1 MRHTS
6 TGRPIETLRRWQPS
20 ANETQRT
27 AAFQSTPGGRRL
39 RAATIG
45 WYLAAVGCLVGS
57 HVDAAPLVAG
67 YERFGRPFVEAE
79 GVVESAGVAADDS
92 PVSQFESG
100 LLLAGELG
108 CVNCHTASSD
118 SRRHLLPKSGPV
130 LDKVGERTRP
140 EWLVAYLKNPH
151 AVRPGT
157 TMPDLLAGL
166 PADSRDQVA
175 TAIAHYLSATAG
187 FDEVAGASADGIPE
201 QGNGLYDRSGCR
213 VCHGPQDPAASR
225 LVDQIP
231 LGDLA
236 SKWSPRALDEFLKN
250 PLAIRPAGRMP
261 ALPLDDVQR
270 RHIVA
275 SLLKPQPLS
284 DVTMREVVAF
294 NGQAWHCTVQTL
306 PAFESLGPPV
316 ATGPVTGFN
325 VQSLTGRSE
334 GFAVRLEGFFH
345 APTAGAYRFYLSS
358 DDGSRLTVGDTVVI
372 DHDGVHP
379 STERKGEIDLTA
391 GTHPLRIDF
400 FQEGA
405 GWELNLTV
413 SVPGKVRQSALA
425 WVTPTRDGIPS
436 AGDQQAS
443 GAVPFVP
450 NAALVEQ
457 GRVAFTKV
465 GCANCHQLAAADGV
479 AVGSQLESPP
489 LSAIPVEARGCM
501 STGGPVAGVPFY
513 GLDDGQ
519 RKSLAAAIRWL
530 ASADARLEPT
540 RARAIDRSLTAL
552 NCYGCHARDGRGGT
566 IPAVAATD
574 EDGEPILRETARDQ
588 LFASIVQELGDEGR
602 LPPTLTGVGDKLR
615 PEFLKEVLLEG
626 GHDRRLTMPTL
637 MPKWSPD
644 LSEPLTQLLAQD
656 PHTDVPIPTLADYTA
671 TDIHDRAREL
681 VGSKGL
687 GCIKCHS
694 FAGDKGQSLGVID
707 MTRMPKRLRH
717 EWFLAYVANPQ
728 QFRPGTRMPASWPDG
743 KAFFPTVLDGTAAGQ
758 IEAVWRYVSQEKPRL
773 PIGLGTEPIELEP
786 TDRPILYRNFIE
798 GGGPRA
804 IGVGYPGGVN
814 LAWDAEAL
822 RTALVW
828 KGPFIDARRHWSG
841 RGEGWQ
847 PPLGDGVFTPD
858 AGPCVEILT
867 ATDTIWPEK
876 AARERGARFRGY
888 SLDKAGQ
895 PAFTWSLGDL
905 TVRES
910 FVPLAGKDAN
920 GFRRTIDVT
929 HDTGTPPAGQ
939 VTFRAARGGAIEE
952 LADGWLRIDGVWR
965 VRVSG
970 ADLGPM
976 ERQSADGK
984 TELRYRVNL
993 TGRRSAQIVEEL
1005 SW

>member
-1 MRHTS
+1 MAHFGKSHGS
-6 TGRPIETLRRWQPS
+6 TE
-20 ANETQRT
+20 
-27 AAFQSTPGGRRL
+27 L
-39 RAATIG
+39 RAAPIG
-45 WYLAAVGCLVGS
+45 WCLVAVGCLVGS
-57 HVDAAPLVAG
+57 HVDAAPLVPG
-67 YERFGRPFVEAE
+67 YERFGRPFVQ
-79 GVVESAGVAADDS
+79 AADAT
-92 PVSQFESG
+92 PTIESG

-108 CVNCHTASSD
+108 CVNCHAASPD

-130 LDKVGERTRP
+130 LDKVGERIRP
-140 EWLVAYLKNPH
+140 EWLVAYLKDPH

-166 PADSRDQVA
+166 PADRRDRVA
-175 TAIAHYLSATAG
+175 TAIAHYLSATAA
-187 FDEVAGASADGIPE
+187 FDEVAGPSADGVAE

-213 VCHGPQDPAASR
+213 VCHGPQDPTVDR
-225 LVDQIP
+225 LADQIP

-250 PLAIRPAGRMP
+250 PLTIRPAGRMP
-261 ALPLDDVQR
+261 ALPLDDAQR

-275 SLLKPQPLS
+275 SLLERQPPT
-284 DVTMREVVAF
+284 DVTMRQVVAF
-294 NGQAWHCTVQTL
+294 NGQAWHCNVQTL

-325 VQSLTGRSE
+325 VQGLAGRGE

-345 APTAGAYRFYLSS
+345 APSSGAYRFYLSS

-379 STERKGEIDLTA
+379 SVERKGEIDLTA
-391 GTHPLRIDF
+391 GIHPLRIDF

-425 WVTPTRDGIPS
+425 WVTPSRDGIPS

-443 GAVPFVP
+443 GAVPFV
-450 NAALVEQ
+450 ADVALVEE
-457 GRVAFTKV
+457 GRAAFAKV
-465 GCANCHQLAAADGV
+465 GCANCHQLAADGV
-479 AVGSQLESPP
+479 AVGSQLASPP
-489 LSAIPVEARGCM
+489 LTAIPVEARGCM
-501 STGGPVAGVPFY
+501 AQGGPAAGVPFY

-530 ASADARLEPT
+530 ASADARPEPT
-540 RARAIDRSLTAL
+540 RERAIDRSLTAL
-552 NCYGCHARDGRGGT
+552 NSYGCHARDGRGGT
-566 IPAVAATD
+566 IPAVATTD

-626 GHDRRLTMPTL
+626 GRDRRLTMPTL
-637 MPKWSPD
+637 MPKWSPA
-644 LSEPLTQLLAQD
+644 LAEPLAQLLAQD
-656 PHTDVPIPTLADYTA
+656 PHTDVPIPQLADYSA
-671 TDIHDRAREL
+671 ADIHDRAREL

-694 FAGDKGQSLGVID
+694 FAGDKGQSLGVVD

-786 TDRPILYRNFIE
+786 RDRPIFYRNFIE

-814 LAWDAEAL
+814 IAWDAEAL

-858 AGPCVEILT
+858 AGPCLETLT
-867 ATDTIWPEK
+867 AADAVWPERT
-876 AARERGARFRGY
+876 ARERGARFRGY
-888 SLDKAGQ
+888 SLDAAGQ
-895 PAFTWSLGDL
+895 PTFAWSLGGL

-910 FVPLAGKDAN
+910 FVPLTGKNAH
-920 GFRRTIDVT
+920 GFRRTIEVT
-929 HDTGTPPAGQ
+929 QASGKPPAGQ
-939 VTFRAARGGAIEE
+939 VTFRVAKTDRVEE
-952 LADGWLRIDGVWR
+952 LADGWLRIDGQWR
-965 VRVSG
+965 VRISG
-970 ADLGPM
+970 ADLGQL
-976 ERQSADGK
+976 ERHSADGK
-984 TELRYRVNL
+984 TELRYRVKL
-993 TGRRSAQIVEEL
+993 AGRQSATIVEDL

>member
-1 MRHTS
+1 M
-6 TGRPIETLRRWQPS
+6 I
-20 ANETQRT
+20 
-27 AAFQSTPGGRRL
+27 
-39 RAATIG
+39 RAA
-45 WYLAAVGCLVGS
+45 WFHWCLVAVGCLVGS
-57 HVDAAPLVAG
+57 HVDAAPLVPG
-67 YERFGRPFVEAE
+67 YERFGRPFVEA
-79 GVVESAGVAADDS
+79 AGTADAT
-92 PVSQFESG
+92 PTIESG

-108 CVNCHTASSD
+108 CVNCHTARAD
-118 SRRHLLPKSGPV
+118 SLRHLLPKSGPV
-130 LDKVGERTRP
+130 LDRVGERTRP

-166 PADSRDQVA
+166 PADRRDRVA
-175 TAIAHYLSATAG
+175 TAIAHYLSATAA
-187 FDEVAGASADGIPE
+187 FDEVAGASADGVPE
-201 QGNGLYDRSGCR
+201 QGKGLYDRSGCR

-225 LVDQIP
+225 LADQIS

-261 ALPLDDVQR
+261 ALPLDDAQR

-275 SLLKPQPLS
+275 SLLEPQPLS
-284 DVTMREVVAF
+284 DVTMNQVVAF
-294 NGQAWHCTVQTL
+294 NGQAWHCTNSSL

-325 VQSLTGRSE
+325 VQGLAGLGE

-345 APTAGAYRFYLSS
+345 APTAGTYRFYLSS
-358 DDGSRLTVGDTVVI
+358 DDGSRLTVGEKMVI

-379 STERKGEIDLTA
+379 SGERKGEIDLTA
-391 GTHPLRIDF
+391 GTHPLRLDF
-400 FQEGA
+400 FQEGG
-405 GWELNLTV
+405 GWELSLAV

-425 WVTPTRDGIPS
+425 WITPSRDGIPP
-436 AGDQQAS
+436 AGDQQA
-443 GAVPFVP
+443 GGTTPIVAD
-450 NAALVEQ
+450 AALVEE
-457 GRVAFTKV
+457 GRAAFAKV
-465 GCANCHQLAAADGV
+465 GCANCHQLSAADGV
-479 AVGSQLESPP
+479 AVGSHLASPA
-489 LSAIPVEARGCM
+489 LVAVPVGAGGCM
-501 STGGPVAGVPFY
+501 APGGPAAGVPFY

-519 RKSLAAAIRWL
+519 RQSLAAAFTWL

-540 RARAIDRSLTAL
+540 REQAIDRSLTTL
-552 NCYGCHARDGRGGT
+552 NCYGCHVRDGRGGAV
-566 IPAVAATD
+566 PAVAMTD
-574 EDGEPILRETARDQ
+574 EDGEPVLRETARDQ
-588 LFASIVQELGDEGR
+588 LFASNVQELGDEGR

-626 GHDRRLTMPTL
+626 GRDRRLTMPTL
-637 MPKWSPD
+637 MPQWSKA
-644 LSEPLTQLLAQD
+644 LAEPLAQLLAHD
-656 PHTDVPIPTLADYTA
+656 PHTDVPIPQLAAYSA
-671 TDIHDRAREL
+671 TDIHDAARDL

-694 FAGDKGQSLGVID
+694 FGGDKGQSLGVID

-758 IEAVWRYVSQEKPRL
+758 IESVWRYVSQDKPRL

-786 TDRPILYRNFIE
+786 TDRPIFYRNFID

-814 LAWDAEAL
+814 IAWDAEAL

-828 KGPFIDARRHWSG
+828 RGAFIDARRHWSG

-847 PPLGDGVFTPD
+847 PPLGGGVFTPD
-858 AGPCVEILT
+858 AGPCVETLS
-867 ATDTIWPEK
+867 AADAIWPEK
-876 AARERGARFRGY
+876 TARDRGARFRGY
-888 SLDKAGQ
+888 SLDPAGQ
-895 PAFTWSLGDL
+895 PTFAWSLGDL

-910 FVPLAGKDAN
+910 FVPLTGENAR
-920 GFRRTIDVT
+920 GFKRTIDVT
-929 HDTGTPPAGQ
+929 HASDKPLAGQ
-939 VTFRAARGGAIEE
+939 VTFRAARGGTIED
-952 LADGWLRIDGVWR
+952 LADGWRKIDGVWR
-965 VRVSG
+965 IRVSG
-970 ADLGPM
+970 ADLGPL
-976 ERQSADGK
+976 ERQPADGK

-993 TGRRSAQIVEEL
+993 SGGQSAQIVEEL

>member
-1 MRHTS
+1 MRHTPV
-6 TGRPIETLRRWQPS
+6 GRPIETLRRRRPS
-20 ANETQRT
+20 ANETHQLASITTTPRGGLT
-27 AAFQSTPGGRRL
+27 RASWFQWCL
-39 RAATIG
+39 
-45 WYLAAVGCLVGS
+45 LAVGSLFGGGLLGS

-67 YERFGRPFVEAE
+67 YERFGRPFVEAASPAD
-79 GVVESAGVAADDS
+79 SA
-92 PVSQFESG
+92 SQSQIESG

-108 CVNCHTASSD
+108 CVNCHAASPD
-118 SRRHLLPKSGPV
+118 GRRHLLPKSGPV
-130 LDKVGERTRP
+130 LDKVGEQTRP

-166 PADSRDQVA
+166 PADRRDQVA
-175 TAIAHYLSATAG
+175 TAIAHYLSATAA
-187 FDEVAGASADGIPE
+187 FDEVAGASADGVAE

-213 VCHGPQDPAASR
+213 VCHGPQDPAESR
-225 LVDQIP
+225 LADQIP

-261 ALPLDDVQR
+261 ALPLDDAQR

-275 SLLKPQPLS
+275 SLLMPKTLKQ
-284 DVTMREVVAF
+284 VVAF
-294 NGQAWHCTVQTL
+294 NGQAWHCNVSSL
-306 PAFESLGPPV
+306 PAFDSLGPAV

-325 VQSLTGRSE
+325 VQGLAGRGE
-334 GFAVRLEGFFH
+334 GIAVRLDGFFH
-345 APTAGAYRFYLSS
+345 APTAGTYRFYLSS
-358 DDGSRLTVGDTVVI
+358 DDGSRLAVGDRTVI
-372 DHDGVHP
+372 DNDGVHP
-379 STERKGEIDLTA
+379 PNERNGEIDLTA
-391 GTHPLRIDF
+391 GTHPLRLDF
-400 FQEGA
+400 FQGGG
-405 GWELNLTV
+405 GWELNLAV

-425 WVTPTRDGIPS
+425 WVTPTRDGTPA
-436 AGDQQAS
+436 AGDQQAKN
-443 GAVPFVP
+443 AVPFVP
-450 NAALVEQ
+450 DAALVAQ
-457 GRVAFTKV
+457 GREAFAKV
-465 GCANCHQLAAADGV
+465 GCANCHQLSAADGV
-479 AVGSQLESPP
+479 AVGSQLASPP
-489 LSAIPVEARGCM
+489 LSAIPAETRGCM
-501 STGGPVAGVPFY
+501 ASGGPAAGVPFY

-519 RKSLAAAIRWL
+519 RKSLTAAIRWL
-530 ASADARLEPT
+530 ASADARPEPS
-540 RARAIDRSLTAL
+540 REQAIDRSLTAL
-552 NCYGCHARDGRGGT
+552 NCYGCHVRDGRGGT
-566 IPAVAATD
+566 IPAVVATD

-615 PEFLKEVLLEG
+615 PEFLSEVLLEG
-626 GHDRRLTMPTL
+626 GRDRRLTMPTL
-637 MPKWSPD
+637 MPKWSPE
-644 LSEPLTQLLAQD
+644 LAEPLAQLLAQD
-656 PHTDVPIPTLADYTA
+656 PHTDLSIPQLANYTA

-694 FAGDKGQSLGVID
+694 FGGDKGQSLGVVD

-758 IEAVWRYVSQEKPRL
+758 IEAVWRYVSQEKPRP

-786 TDRPILYRNFIE
+786 SDRPIFYRNFIE

-814 LAWDAEAL
+814 IAWDAEAL

-828 KGPFIDARRHWSG
+828 RGPFIDARRHWSG

-858 AGPCVEILT
+858 AGPCVETLT
-867 ATDTIWPEK
+867 AADAVWPEK

-888 SLDKAGQ
+888 SLDAVGQ
-895 PAFTWSLGDL
+895 PTFTWSLGDL

-910 FVPLAGKDAN
+910 FVPLTGKDAP
-920 GFRRTIDVT
+920 GFRRTIELTQASDK
-929 HDTGTPPAGQ
+929 PPAGL
-939 VTFRAARGGAIEE
+939 VTFRAAKSDRIEE
-952 LADGWLRIDGVWR
+952 LADGWLRIDGLWK
-965 VRVSG
+965 VRASG
-970 ADLGPM
+970 ADLGTL
-976 ERQSADGK
+976 ERQPADGK

-993 TGRRSAQIVEEL
+993 SGGQSATIVEEL